1 MLTRVTTIAA
11 AVMTLSLLGGCGPS
25 TAGEQDSKK
34 SKDSSV
40 KNSVGSQAQGEPV
53 KDFMEGAQYDANYGQ
68 MWFPCAHDR
77 FCMVRARLASSKK
90 RDAAVRQLAQLVE
103 KRLR

>member
-40 KNSVGSQAQGEPV
+40 KNSVGSQGQGPASQAS
-53 KDFMEGAQYDANYGQ
+53 GPNR
-68 MWFPCAHDR
+68 CALLTDDE
-77 FCMVRARLASSKK
+77 V
-90 RDAAVRQLAQLVE
+90 RDAIGPHGPGSSDGRNVDGLRSCWWRGLTAQ
-103 KRLR
+103 

>member
-40 KNSVGSQAQGEPV
+40 KNSVGSQGQGVDIEGLY
-53 KDFMEGAQYDANYGQ
+53 KDRPLWPYLLVAAFLT
-68 MWFPCAHDR
+68 
-77 FCMVRARLASSKK
+77 LALEQWVASVGTRRS
-90 RDAAVRQLAQLVE
+90 RRTM
-103 KRLR
+103 